1 MRTVWERFG
10 KTEVPYTV
18 DDLENVLAVFTGDE
32 GFATDFFARFVR
44 GREVPDYEAL
54 LAHAGLLLRTVDSTG
69 AWIGTTNFQY
79 RSGGAQLTSSPSI
92 GSPLYEAGLSRRDR
106 IVSLGGVA
114 LTEASVLQDIL
125 AGHQP
130 GQVLEV
136 LFEQR
141 GTTKTAQLSF
151 AANPQL
157 EVVTYEVAGLEVTE
171 EMRNFRTQWLGPN

>member
-1 MRTVWERFG
+1 M
-10 KTEVPYTV
+10 
-18 DDLENVLAVFTGDE
+18 
-32 GFATDFFARFVR
+32 
-44 GREVPDYEAL
+44 
-54 LAHAGLLLRTVDSTG
+54 
-69 AWIGTTNFQY
+69 
-79 RSGGAQLTSSPSI
+79 
-92 GSPLYEAGLSRRDR
+92 
-106 IVSLGGVA
+106 SLGGVA

-141 GTTKTAQLSF
+141 GTTKTAQLTF